1 MLIHTERIVFTT
13 VLGEASGNTNMYL
26 KGICHE
32 ILVKPASSNT
42 QYDISIV
49 NYNNLTIYERTS
61 EIGDLGEVTELP
73 MSGVNTVSIG
83 NATKDEEFIVEL
95 IMRES

>member
-32 ILVKPASSNT
+32 I
-42 QYDISIV
+42 
-49 NYNNLTIYERTS
+49 
-61 EIGDLGEVTELP
+61 
-73 MSGVNTVSIG
+73 G